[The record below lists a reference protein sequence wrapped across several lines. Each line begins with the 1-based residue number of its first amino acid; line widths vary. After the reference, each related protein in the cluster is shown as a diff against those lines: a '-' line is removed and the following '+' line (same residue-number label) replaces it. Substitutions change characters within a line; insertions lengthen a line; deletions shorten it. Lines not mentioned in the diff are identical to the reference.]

1 MISSQVRCP
10 LRGFL
15 DRPLPDLAAWVT
27 AFENEP
33 IPPLAVSAAALD
45 ALRADEDA
53 ADANRIGEAV
63 AFDPLLTLGVLA
75 HAARHRP
82 PRLLTDPQTVTAVAV
97 LMGIA
102 PFFRAFCGQPTA
114 EQRLH
119 GLTAAQ
125 AGLDAAVERSRRA
138 ARLAFGLALQRGD
151 TQAAL
156 VHQAALLHDFAV
168 LLLWCHAPRLAAELA
183 DRLRRDPAL
192 VPADA
197 ERRVLN
203 VELTELRHALAERWC
218 LPALLR
224 CPPPAPR
231 APLPSAACVA
241 FGVRLAQHPAGDAL
255 PDVLGEEFA
264 AFLGL
269 PPDLAGQALRD
280 LDAG

>member
-1 MISSQVRCP
+1 MHD
-10 LRGFL
+10 FL
-15 DRPLPDLAAWVT
+15 DQPLPDLAAWVA
-27 AFENEP
+27 AFEGAP
-33 IPPLAVSAAALD
+33 IPPLAASADALD

-82 PRLLTDPQTVTAVAV
+82 ARLLTDPQTVTAVAV

-102 PFFRAFCGQPTA
+102 PFFRAFCGLPTV

-138 ARLAFGLALQRGD
+138 ALLAFGLALQRGD
-151 TQAAL
+151 AQAAL
-156 VHQAALLHDFAV
+156 VHQAALLHDFAG
-168 LLLWCHAPRLAAELA
+168 LLLWCHAPRLAAGLA

-192 VPADA
+192 APAPADI
-197 ERRVLN
+197 ERQVLN
-203 VELTELRHALAERWC
+203 VDLAELRHALAERWR

-224 CPPPAPR
+224 RPPPAPR

-241 FGVRLAQHPAGDAL
+241 LGVLLAQHPAGGTL
-255 PDVLGEEFA
+255 PDMLSEELA
-264 AFLGL
+264 TFLGL
-269 PPDLAGQALRD
+269 PLELIGQAVRD

>member
-1 MISSQVRCP
+1 MQDFIDQ
-10 LRGFL
+10 
-15 DRPLPDLAAWVT
+15 PLPDLAAWVA
-27 AFENEP
+27 AFEHTL
-33 IPPLAVSAAALD
+33 IPGLAASADVLD

-63 AFDPLLTLGVLA
+63 AADPLLTLGVLV

-102 PFFRAFCGQPTA
+102 PFFRAFGGQPTV
-114 EQRLH
+114 EQRLRD
-119 GLTAAQ
+119 LPVAQ

-151 TQAAL
+151 AQAAL
-156 VHQAALLHDFAV
+156 VHQAALLHDFAG
-168 LLLWCHAPRLAAELA
+168 LLLWCHAPRLAAALV

-192 VPADA
+192 PPADA
-197 ERRVLN
+197 ERQVLN
-203 VELTELRHALAERWC
+203 VDLAELRHALAECWR

-224 CPPPAPR
+224 RLPPAPR
-231 APLPSAACVA
+231 APLPGAACVA
-241 FGVRLAQHPAGDAL
+241 LAVRLAQQPAGTAL
-255 PDVLGEEFA
+255 PEALGEELC
-264 AFLGL
+264 AFLCL
-269 PPDLAGQALRD
+269 PLDLVEQVVRD

>member
-1 MISSQVRCP
+1 MHA
-10 LRGFL
+10 FL
-15 DRPLPDLAAWVT
+15 DQPLPDLATWVA
-27 AFENEP
+27 AFEGAP
-33 IPPLAVSAAALD
+33 IPPLAASADALD

-102 PFFRAFCGQPTA
+102 PFFRAFCGLPTV

-138 ARLAFGLALQRGD
+138 ALLAFGLALQRGD
-151 TQAAL
+151 AQAAL
-156 VHQAALLHDFAV
+156 VHQAALLHDFAG
-168 LLLWCHAPRLAAELA
+168 LLLWCHAPRLAAGLA

-192 VPADA
+192 APADA
-197 ERRVLN
+197 ERQVLN
-203 VELTELRHALAERWC
+203 VDLAELRHALAERWR

-224 CPPPAPR
+224 RPPPAPR
-231 APLPSAACVA
+231 ALLPGAVCVA
-241 FGVRLAQHPAGDAL
+241 LGVRLAQHAAGAAL
-255 PDVLGEEFA
+255 PEALGEELA

-269 PPDLAGQALRD
+269 PPELAGQAVRD
-280 LDAG
+280 LEAG